1 MYEGDE
7 KCTGVTVRKPV
18 KIVAIK
24 LFCRMTQVHGLTT
37 RRKFFL
43 YNVVYDMPFK

>member
-1 MYEGDE
+1 MYGGGE
-7 KCTGVTVRKPV
+7 KCTGALVRKPV

-24 LFCRMTQVHGLTT
+24 LLCRMTQVHVFTT
-37 RRKFFL
+37 GRKFYL